1 VGRTELVMMDFK
13 QAGKAARTIVK
24 VATKGKTSMRMGMIE
39 RRAPCGVRMSKI
51 NGAPRGPSPL
61 MSLK

>member
-1 VGRTELVMMDFK
+1 MMDFK
-13 QAGKAARTIVK
+13 QAGKAARTIEK

-39 RRAPCGVRMSKI
+39 RRAPRGVRMSKI